1 METTLS
7 IKRSKRI
14 SKGASPKSASP
25 HDRTNEARTILG
37 ENVDRMKPISLQTKE
52 PSETSGHKEPR
63 FKNPFEEF
71 GTYALPQKDIPLD
84 SIVRST
90 EVVMDQIRR
99 GYEKLLEEEAKELV
113 WMVQYNTIIKAY
125 EVAERYVR
133 EIEYSAEDIE
143 DFCFALENTRKIPYL
158 IPGPAGL
165 YISAL
170 CNYAPEGEIL
180 LKLSELKT
188 EINLLGFRLS
198 KGKRLLIEGD
208 TGDFTGIG
216 VEGGELIV
224 EGNAKN
230 WTGAGMRS
238 GKILVRKNI
247 GLHTG
252 EWMTG
257 GEIFVGGRV
266 RGLGNIV
273 EGKVYEREKLIY
285 PGKVRNPNLYY

>member
-1 METTLS
+1 MTHLFRGVGVKNT
-7 IKRSKRI
+7 IQHK
-14 SKGASPKSASP
+14 KGATLLAERK
-25 HDRTNEARTILG
+25 RWTI
-37 ENVDRMKPISLQTKE
+37 Q
-52 PSETSGHKEPR
+52 
-63 FKNPFEEF
+63 NPFEGFEVF
-71 GTYALPQKDIPLD
+71 SSEKSELPLD
-84 SIVRST
+84 QIVQST
-90 EVVMDQIRR
+90 EEVMDRIRW

-125 EVAERYVR
+125 EVAEKYIK
-133 EIEYSAEDIE
+133 EIEYSEEDIE
-143 DFCFALENTRKIPYL
+143 DFCFALENKQKIPYL
-158 IPGPAGL
+158 IPGPAGI

-170 CNYAPEGEIL
+170 CNYAPEAEIV
-180 LKLSELKT
+180 LKLSEIKT
-188 EINLLGFRLS
+188 EINLIGFRLP
-198 KGKRLLIEGD
+198 KGKRMVIEGD

-216 VEGGELIV
+216 LEGGELVI

-252 EWMTG
+252 EWMMG

-285 PGKVRNPNLYY
+285 PGKTRSPNLYY

>member
-1 METTLS
+1 MKTAPEH
-7 IKRSKRI
+7 KREQPEHSEP
-14 SKGASPKSASP
+14 A
-25 HDRTNEARTILG
+25 DRLT
-37 ENVDRMKPISLQTKE
+37 Q
-52 PSETSGHKEPR
+52 
-63 FKNPFEEF
+63 NPFEEF
-71 GTYALPQKDIPLD
+71 GTFAVSPRRLPLD
-84 SIVRST
+84 EIIHST
-90 EVVMDQIRR
+90 EVVMDRIRR

-125 EVAERYVR
+125 EVAERYVK
-133 EIEYSAEDIE
+133 EIEYAAEDIE
-143 DFCFALENTRKIPYL
+143 DFCFALENTQKIPYL

-170 CNYAPEGEIL
+170 CNYVPEEEIL

-188 EINLLGFRLS
+188 EINLLGFRLP
-198 KGKRLLIEGD
+198 KEKRLMIEGD

-216 VEGGELIV
+216 VEGGELVI

-252 EWMTG
+252 EWMMG
-257 GEIFVGGRV
+257 GEIHVGGRV

-273 EGKVYEREKLIY
+273 EGKVYERDKLVY
-285 PGKVRNPNLYY
+285 PGKARYPNLYY

>member
-1 METTLS
+1 MKGSPRAKARPSGLS
-7 IKRSKRI
+7 GRH
-14 SKGASPKSASP
+14 GSA
-25 HDRTNEARTILG
+25 I
-37 ENVDRMKPISLQTKE
+37 Q
-52 PSETSGHKEPR
+52 
-63 FKNPFEEF
+63 NPFQEF
-71 GTYALPQKDIPLD
+71 QSYSFSRNDIPLD
-84 SIVRST
+84 RIVQST
-90 EVVMDQIRR
+90 EAVMDQIRL

-133 EIEYSAEDIE
+133 DIHYSAEDIE
-143 DFCFALENTRKIPYL
+143 DFCFALENTQKIPYL

-170 CNYAPEGEIL
+170 CNYAKEEEIL

-188 EINLLGFRLS
+188 EINLLGFRLT

-208 TGDFTGIG
+208 AGDFTGIG
-216 VEGGELIV
+216 LEGGDLVV

-238 GKILVRKNI
+238 GRILVKKNI

-252 EWMTG
+252 EWMMG
-257 GEIFVGGRV
+257 GEIHVGGRV

-273 EGKVYEREKLIY
+273 EGQVFEREKMVF
-285 PGKVRNPNLYY
+285 PGKVRHPNIDY

>member
-1 METTLS
+1 MMTVPIEKKTLA
-7 IKRSKRI
+7 I
-14 SKGASPKSASP
+14 SP
-25 HDRTNEARTILG
+25 DRDGLTL
-37 ENVDRMKPISLQTKE
+37 
-52 PSETSGHKEPR
+52 
-63 FKNPFEEF
+63 KNPFEEF
-71 GTYALPQKDIPLD
+71 KTFHFKKIEIPLD
-84 SIVRST
+84 QIVQST
-90 EVVMDQIRR
+90 EIVMDRIRQ

-125 EVAERYVR
+125 EVAERYVK
-133 EIEYSAEDIE
+133 EIDYSAEDIE
-143 DFCFALENTRKIPYL
+143 DFCFVLENTQKIPYL
-158 IPGPAGL
+158 IPGPAGI

-170 CNYAPEGEIL
+170 CNYVQEEEIV

-188 EINLLGFRLS
+188 EINLIGFRLP
-198 KGKRLLIEGD
+198 KGKRLVIEGD

-216 VEGGELIV
+216 LEGGELVV

-252 EWMTG
+252 EWMIG
-257 GEIFVGGRV
+257 GEIYVGGRV

-273 EGKVYEREKLIY
+273 EGKVFERDKLVY
-285 PGKVRNPNLYY
+285 PGKVRYPNLYY

>member
-1 METTLS
+1 LN
-7 IKRSKRI
+7 
-14 SKGASPKSASP
+14 GVSPESTSNE
-25 HDRTNEARTILG
+25 DRTNEARSILA
-37 ENVDRMKPISLQTKE
+37 ETVDKMKPTLLQTKE
-52 PSETSGHKEPR
+52 PPETTRPKEPKSR
-63 FKNPFEEF
+63 NPFEEF

-84 SIVRST
+84 GIVRST
-90 EVVMDQIRR
+90 EAVMDQIRR

-133 EIEYSAEDIE
+133 EVQYSAEDIE
-143 DFCFALENTRKIPYL
+143 DFCFALENTQKIPYL

-170 CNYAPEGEIL
+170 CNYASEEEIL

-198 KGKRLLIEGD
+198 KGKRLVIEGD

-216 VEGGELIV
+216 VEGGELTV

-252 EWMTG
+252 EWMMG

-273 EGKVYEREKLIY
+273 DGKVYEREKLIY

>member
-1 METTLS
+1 M
-7 IKRSKRI
+7 KR
-14 SKGASPKSASP
+14 
-25 HDRTNEARTILG
+25 
-37 ENVDRMKPISLQTKE
+37 E
-52 PSETSGHKEPR
+52 PSETSSREERKVR
-63 FKNPFEEF
+63 NPFEEF
-71 GTYALPQKDIPLD
+71 GTYTFPPKDLPLD
-84 SIVRST
+84 EIVQST
-90 EVVMDQIRR
+90 EVVMDRIRK

-125 EVAERYVR
+125 EVAERYVK
-133 EIEYSAEDIE
+133 EIEYGAEDIE
-143 DFCFALENTRKIPYL
+143 DFCFALENTQKIPYL

-170 CNYAPEGEIL
+170 CNHVSEQEIL

-198 KGKRLLIEGD
+198 KGKRLVIEGD

-238 GKILVRKNI
+238 GTILVRKNM

-252 EWMTG
+252 EWMMG
-257 GEIFVGGRV
+257 GEIYAGGRV

-285 PGKVRNPNLYY
+285 PGKARNPNLSY